1 LQQQKCF
8 NALEKIFYKL
18 NNYFSN
24 NWRLAVLDINAGRW
38 TVNVDLSSIAYLKAE
53 NANGRHILM
62 QPVNEEYYMLAD
74 DLNFRLLQQHHK
86 NCDGS
91 WKTGRM
97 IIETSPDNY
106 QVWIRSSRPLSLD
119 EKSFWLKRMHSD
131 PGASPLNRWGR
142 MPGFR
147 NRKEKYRSNRN
158 FYPLAKL
165 IWVDWKYKASVP
177 RPYCKKTTNTSAHL
191 KIKTFAQKQIE
202 ICRKDYEKGNE
213 SITDFSYALALARR
227 GYDARI
233 IESRIISERQ
243 NWDNHMGDKRIR
255 DYLNRT
261 ITKAMNIITAS

>member
-1 LQQQKCF
+1 MK
-8 NALEKIFYKL
+8 KIFYKL
-18 NNYFSN
+18 NNYFSD

-38 TVNVDLSSIAYLKAE
+38 TVKADTSSIAYLKAE
-53 NANGRHILM
+53 NSNGRHVLM
-62 QPVNEEYYMLAD
+62 QPVNEDYYMLAD
-74 DLNFRLLQQHHK
+74 DLNLRLLQQQHK

-91 WKTGRM
+91 WKSGRM
-97 IIETSPDNY
+97 IVETSPDNY

-119 EKSFWLKRMHSD
+119 EKKFWLKKMHSD

-147 NRKEKYRSNRN
+147 NRKEKYRSNQN

-177 RPYCKKTTNTSAHL
+177 VPSGKKTISTSACL
-191 KIKTFAQKQIE
+191 KVKTFSKKQIG

-227 GYDARI
+227 GYDLRT

-243 NWDNHMGDKRIR
+243 DWNNHRGDKRLR

-261 ITKAMNIITAS
+261 ISKAMNIINTS